1 MQKIVINGCYGGFGL
16 SPAAMRRYAEIKY
29 NSGDVDSIHI
39 YDIRRDDPAL
49 VQVVEELGALSSD
62 SYARLCIVEIPL
74 SVVWR
79 IEEYDGL
86 EHISE
91 THRTWWAGGNS
102 E

>member
-1 MQKIVINGCYGGFGL
+1 MQKIVINACYGGFGL
-16 SPAAMRRYAEIKY
+16 SPAGMRRYAEIKEIA
-29 NSGDVDSIHI
+29 DVDSIHI

-49 VQVVEELGALSSD
+49 VQVVEELGALSSA
-62 SYARLCIVEIPL
+62 SYSRLCIVEIPP